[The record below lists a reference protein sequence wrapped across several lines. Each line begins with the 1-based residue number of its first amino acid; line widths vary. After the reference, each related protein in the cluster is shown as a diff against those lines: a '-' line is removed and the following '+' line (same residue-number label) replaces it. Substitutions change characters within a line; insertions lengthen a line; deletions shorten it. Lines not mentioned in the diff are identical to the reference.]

1 MVSILFQSL
10 FQSLTDIL
18 LTVFTIIIICSVLIA
33 LQFPI
38 VMSSPVTALGFAILV
53 TVSLGSMAAKVAPT
67 LSPLPIFALILVC
80 IVRVVVFHY
89 DDDYYY
95 STVSIV
101 ELNLGLSA
109 YIALHLLTPN
119 SSTDTFSKYLPFS
132 LQPNN
137 ILLCTVVFAIFSFIF
152 TNTKNTRTKIE
163 SVWFNTHTHTHTQ
176 FVQFRNQNPG
186 CTHNAS
192 NFMASISGFG
202 CYSVHYTFWS
212 THRIEYG
219 WVSGAFRSNCKFY
232 RFIFVS
238 YLNINTKSY
247 TIPVCRPHKTE
258 IRLHCTIFS
267 IILDGHRL
275 KSIVLVYFCFLVYS
289 WSLRYFSWQ
298 RLACLAYII
307 ALCQMQHTIVRSM
320 VRGRAFNSVL
330 SSNVNVNN
338 KSNYC

>member
-1 MVSILFQSL
+1 MMM
-10 FQSLTDIL
+10 
-18 LTVFTIIIICSVLIA
+18 IIIIQRCPLLSWTWDSVH
-33 LQFPI
+33 
-38 VMSSPVTALGFAILV
+38 
-53 TVSLGSMAAKVAPT
+53 T
-67 LSPLPIFALILVC
+67 LHC
-80 IVRVVVFHY
+80 TY
-89 DDDYYY
+89 
-95 STVSIV
+95 
-101 ELNLGLSA
+101 
-109 YIALHLLTPN
+109 
-119 SSTDTFSKYLPFS
+119 S
-132 LQPNN
+132 LQIRQRTHSAN
-137 ILLCTVVFAIFSFIF
+137 IYHFHCNRTTFCYVRWCLLSSHLFSP
-152 TNTKNTRTKIE
+152 TPK
-163 SVWFNTHTHTHTQ
+163 THVQKLNRSDSTPTHTHTQ